1 MIDMI
6 WYSQVG
12 LLKENNSEDS
22 SKESSPFK
30 DILSTMERPP
40 ELTSP
45 QSADYIG
52 KKSFFQNFTR
62 KTRWTGE
69 YLENCKYKII
79 EKYWWNFRENL
90 WNWIPLN
97 VFLLS
102 FKLVRSSSDQ
112 TPDPR
117 AHMEARSPTQHLP
130 SFYAL
135 SKMRK
140 SIREK
145 RSQLVPRRQPTI
157 DDVTKELESVRDDLQ
172 V

>member
-1 MIDMI
+1 MILRWDCWKKI
-6 WYSQVG
+6 IRRTPQKSRLHLRTSYPLWKG
-12 LLKENNSEDS
+12 LLNWLLLNLLTILARSLS
-22 SKESSPFK
+22 SRISLAKPGEPGNISKIVNKRLLKSI
-30 DILSTMERPP
+30 DGTW
-40 ELTSP
+40 
-45 QSADYIG
+45 
-52 KKSFFQNFTR
+52 KKIYEIKLKF
-62 KTRWTGE
+62 
-69 YLENCKYKII
+69 Y
-79 EKYWWNFRENL
+79 
-90 WNWIPLN
+90 

>member
-1 MIDMI
+1 MILRWDCWKKI
-6 WYSQVG
+6 IRRTPQKSRLHLRTSYPLWKG
-12 LLKENNSEDS
+12 LLNWLLLNLLTILARSLS
-22 SKESSPFK
+22 SRISLAKPGEPGNISKIVNKRLLKSI
-30 DILSTMERPP
+30 DGTWEEIYEIIYI
-40 ELTSP
+40 EIP
-45 QSADYIG
+45 Q
-52 KKSFFQNFTR
+52 
-62 KTRWTGE
+62 
-69 YLENCKYKII
+69 
-79 EKYWWNFRENL
+79 
-90 WNWIPLN
+90 N

>member
-1 MIDMI
+1 MILRWDCWKKI
-6 WYSQVG
+6 IRRTPQKSRLHLRTSYPLWKG
-12 LLKENNSEDS
+12 LLNWLLLNLLTILARSLSSRISLAKPGEPGNISKIVNKRLLKTIDGTWKEFYEI
-22 SKESSPFK
+22 KLKF
-30 DILSTMERPP
+30 
-40 ELTSP
+40 
-45 QSADYIG
+45 Y
-52 KKSFFQNFTR
+52 
-62 KTRWTGE
+62 
-69 YLENCKYKII
+69 
-79 EKYWWNFRENL
+79 
-90 WNWIPLN
+90 

>member
-1 MIDMI
+1 MILRWDCWKKI
-6 WYSQVG
+6 IRRTPQKSRLHLRTSYPLWKG
-12 LLKENNSEDS
+12 LLNWLLLNLLTILARSLSSRISLAKPGEPGNISKIVNKRLLKTIDGTWKEIYEI
-22 SKESSPFK
+22 KLKF
-30 DILSTMERPP
+30 
-40 ELTSP
+40 
-45 QSADYIG
+45 Y
-52 KKSFFQNFTR
+52 
-62 KTRWTGE
+62 
-69 YLENCKYKII
+69 
-79 EKYWWNFRENL
+79 
-90 WNWIPLN
+90 